1 MREFDEEGVSARP
14 VLRPRMLSGEEIE
27 AARKRELSD
36 PYLARPASL
45 EQTVAQVKSQV
56 RDRGEVMRIPPR
68 ALSTPPLVGKSGRR
82 AVYPKRFKQ
91 SYQMAISLD
100 LRELLVGK
108 RMPYDA
114 STEDTI
120 RRLCG
125 FPPRE
130 YL

>member
-36 PYLARPASL
+36 PYLARPVQRVETPL
-45 EQTVAQVKSQV
+45 
-56 RDRGEVMRIPPR
+56 IPSR